1 MLDVPFKKYVERRKQ
16 NMKKI
21 VALLLAV
28 MMIASLSAVAVAE
41 EKTTISWTSWALAE
55 EKLLPVYGGSAD
67 AFMADNPDVVVD
79 YSQTNPYAQYLDQL
93 LVAATAGNAPDV
105 AHIKAEWL
113 PQFLELGVV
122 KDIKPY
128 ISEEVLADYNPA
140 AVEGVTKDGT
150 MVAMPWF
157 ANTVALYYN
166 KALLKEA
173 GIETLPTTWDEL
185 IEDARKVSALGDDIY
200 GLAIPNS
207 NGVEAGEGYNILPI
221 LWAYGADY
229 RDADGNLAL
238 NSENAVKAFEC
249 IKSLIDDKVTSTVG
263 YSLKDLRNLF
273 GQGKIGFYWDLEATI
288 PTAAAASE
296 NEEEF
301 YKNFGVMPIPG
312 TSGYAVN
319 HYLIVFNSVPDEKM
333 PAVGRF
339 LEYMSDAKVID
350 IFYKGGQGK
359 MSTRASV
366 NAAVFADVSD
376 ITAAYVE
383 AMNNARPL
391 PIDGHFMEAE
401 AKFVDA
407 LTAMAQGTS
416 AQEAADN
423 LQEAVSE
430 IYDD

>member
-1 MLDVPFKKYVERRKQ
+1 
-16 NMKKI
+16 MKKL

-28 MMIASLSAVAVAE
+28 MMIASMSAIAVAE
-41 EKTTISWTSWALAE
+41 EKTTITWTSWALAE
-55 EKLLPVYGGSAD
+55 ETLVPIYGGSAD
-67 AFMADNPDVVVD
+67 AFMADNPDIIVD

-128 ISEEVLADYNPA
+128 ISEEVLADYSQA
-140 AVEGVTKDGT
+140 ALDGVTEDGA
-150 MVAMPWF
+150 MVSMPWF
-157 ANTVALYYN
+157 ANTYAVYYN
-166 KALLKEA
+166 KALVKQA

-185 IEDARKVSALGDDIY
+185 LEAARKVSALGDDIY

-229 RDADGNLAL
+229 RDENGELAL

-249 IKSLIDDKVTSTVG
+249 IKALIDEKVTSTVG
-263 YSLKDLRNLF
+263 YSFKDLRNLF

-288 PTAAAASE
+288 STAAAAAE
-296 NEEEF
+296 DQDKF
-301 YKNFGVMPIPG
+301 YEDFGVITIPG
-312 TSGYAVN
+312 SCGYAIN
-319 HYLIVFNSVPDEKM
+319 HYLITFNSVPDEKM

-339 LEYMSDAKVID
+339 LEYMSGSKVID

-366 NAAVFADVSD
+366 NAEVFADVSD
-376 ITAAYVE
+376 TTATYVE

-407 LTAMAQGTS
+407 LTALAQGAS
-416 AQEAADN
+416 AQEAADA
-423 LQEAVSE
+423 LQEAVAE
-430 IYDD
+430 IYED

>member
-1 MLDVPFKKYVERRKQ
+1 
-16 NMKKI
+16 MKKL

-28 MMIASLSAVAVAE
+28 MMIASMSAIAVAE
-41 EKTTISWTSWALAE
+41 EKTTITWTSWALAE
-55 EKLLPVYGGSAD
+55 ETLVPIYGGSAD
-67 AFMADNPDVVVD
+67 AFMADNPDIIVD

-128 ISEEVLADYNPA
+128 ISEEVLADYSQA
-140 AVEGVTKDGT
+140 ALDGVTEDGA
-150 MVAMPWF
+150 MVSMPWF
-157 ANTVALYYN
+157 ANTYAVYYN
-166 KALLKEA
+166 KALVKQA

-185 IEDARKVSALGDDIY
+185 LEAARKVSALGDDIY

-229 RDADGNLAL
+229 RDENGELAL

-249 IKSLIDDKVTSTVG
+249 IKALIDEKVTSTVG
-263 YSLKDLRNLF
+263 YSFKDLRNLF

-288 PTAAAASE
+288 STAAAAAE
-296 NEEEF
+296 DQDKF
-301 YKNFGVMPIPG
+301 YEDFGVITIPG
-312 TSGYAVN
+312 SCGYAIN
-319 HYLIVFNSVPDEKM
+319 HYLITFNSVPDEKM

-339 LEYMSDAKVID
+339 LEYMSGSKVID

-366 NAAVFADVSD
+366 NAEVFADVSD
-376 ITAAYVE
+376 TTATYVE
-383 AMNNARPL
+383 AMNSARPL

-407 LTAMAQGTS
+407 LTALAQGAS
-416 AQEAADN
+416 AQEAADA
-423 LQEAVSE
+423 LQEAVAE
-430 IYDD
+430 IYED

>member
-1 MLDVPFKKYVERRKQ
+1 
-16 NMKKI
+16 MKKL

-28 MMIASLSAVAVAE
+28 MMIASMSAIAVAE
-41 EKTTISWTSWALAE
+41 EKTTITWTSWALAE
-55 EKLLPVYGGSAD
+55 ETLVPIYGGSAD
-67 AFMADNPDVVVD
+67 AFMADNPDIIVD

-128 ISEEVLADYNPA
+128 ISEEVLADYSQA
-140 AVEGVTKDGT
+140 ALDGVTEDGA
-150 MVAMPWF
+150 MVSMPWF
-157 ANTVALYYN
+157 ANTYAVYYN
-166 KALLKEA
+166 KALVKQA

-185 IEDARKVSALGDDIY
+185 LEAARKVSALGDDIY

-207 NGVEAGEGYNILPI
+207 NGVESAEGYNILPI

-229 RDADGNLAL
+229 RDENGELAL

-249 IKSLIDDKVTSTVG
+249 IKALIDEKVTSTVG
-263 YSLKDLRNLF
+263 YSFKDLRNLF

-288 PTAAAASE
+288 ATAAAAAE
-296 NEEEF
+296 DQDKF
-301 YKNFGVMPIPG
+301 YEDFGVITIPG
-312 TSGYAVN
+312 SCGYAIN
-319 HYLIVFNSVPDEKM
+319 HYLITFNSVPDEKM
-333 PAVGRF
+333 PAVARF
-339 LEYMSDAKVID
+339 LEYMSGSKVID

-366 NAAVFADVSD
+366 NAEVFADVSET
-376 ITAAYVE
+376 TATYVE
-383 AMNNARPL
+383 AMNSARPL

-407 LTAMAQGTS
+407 LTALAQGAS
-416 AQEAADN
+416 AQEAADA
-423 LQEAVSE
+423 LQEAVAE
-430 IYDD
+430 IYED

>member
-1 MLDVPFKKYVERRKQ
+1 
-16 NMKKI
+16 MKKL

-28 MMIASLSAVAVAE
+28 MMIASMSAIAVAE
-41 EKTTISWTSWALAE
+41 EKTTITWTSWALAE
-55 EKLLPVYGGSAD
+55 ETLVPIYGGSAD
-67 AFMADNPDVVVD
+67 AFMADNPDIIVD

-128 ISEEVLADYNPA
+128 ISEEVLADYSQA
-140 AVEGVTKDGT
+140 ALDGVTEDGA
-150 MVAMPWF
+150 MVSMPWF
-157 ANTVALYYN
+157 ANTYAVYYN
-166 KALLKEA
+166 KALVKQA

-185 IEDARKVSALGDDIY
+185 LEAARKVSALGDDIY

-229 RDADGNLAL
+229 RDENGELAL

-249 IKSLIDDKVTSTVG
+249 IKALIDEKVTSTVG
-263 YSLKDLRNLF
+263 YSFKDLRNLF

-288 PTAAAASE
+288 ATAAAAAE
-296 NEEEF
+296 DQDKF
-301 YKNFGVMPIPG
+301 YEDFGVITIPG
-312 TSGYAVN
+312 SCGYAIN
-319 HYLIVFNSVPDEKM
+319 HYLITFNSVPDEKM
-333 PAVGRF
+333 PAVARF
-339 LEYMSDAKVID
+339 LEYMSGSKVID

-366 NAAVFADVSD
+366 NAEVFADVSET
-376 ITAAYVE
+376 TATYVE
-383 AMNNARPL
+383 AMNSARPL

-407 LTAMAQGTS
+407 LTALAQGAS
-416 AQEAADN
+416 AQEAADA
-423 LQEAVSE
+423 LQEAVAE
-430 IYDD
+430 IYED

>member
-1 MLDVPFKKYVERRKQ
+1 
-16 NMKKI
+16 MKKL

-28 MMIASLSAVAVAE
+28 MMIASMSAIAVAE
-41 EKTTISWTSWALAE
+41 EKTTITWTSWALAE
-55 EKLLPVYGGSAD
+55 ETLVPIYGGSAD
-67 AFMADNPDVVVD
+67 AFMADNPDIIVD

-128 ISEEVLADYNPA
+128 ISEEVLADYSQA
-140 AVEGVTKDGT
+140 ALDGVTEDGA
-150 MVAMPWF
+150 MVSMPWF
-157 ANTVALYYN
+157 ANTYAVYYN
-166 KALLKEA
+166 KALVKQA

-185 IEDARKVSALGDDIY
+185 LEAARKVSALGDDIY

-207 NGVEAGEGYNILPI
+207 NGVESAEGYNILPI

-229 RDADGNLAL
+229 RDENGELAL

-249 IKSLIDDKVTSTVG
+249 IKALIDEKVTSTVG
-263 YSLKDLRNLF
+263 YSFKDLRNLF

-288 PTAAAASE
+288 ATAAAAAE
-296 NEEEF
+296 DQDKF
-301 YKNFGVMPIPG
+301 YEDFGVITIPG
-312 TSGYAVN
+312 SCGYAIN
-319 HYLIVFNSVPDEKM
+319 HYLITFNSVPDEKM
-333 PAVGRF
+333 PAVARF
-339 LEYMSDAKVID
+339 LEYMSGSKVID

-366 NAAVFADVSD
+366 NAEVFADVSD
-376 ITAAYVE
+376 TTATYVE
-383 AMNNARPL
+383 AMNSARPL

-407 LTAMAQGTS
+407 LTALAQGAS
-416 AQEAADN
+416 AQEAADA
-423 LQEAVSE
+423 LQEAVAE
-430 IYDD
+430 IYED